1 VLNDTP
7 VSMVP
12 YIVMLPLGDAE
23 DEAPSTFA
31 HAAHD
36 AATMQTSHWATMRT
50 MMHLSLLN
58 VRQKVIL
65 TRQPRRGGADTGPS
79 PPRLL
84 QSYFHL

>member
-7 VSMVP
+7 ESIVP
-12 YIVMLPLGDAE
+12 YIVTLPLGDAE
-23 DEAPSTFA
+23 DEVPSTFA

-36 AATMQTSHWATMRT
+36 AAMMQTSHWVTMRI
-50 MMHLSLLN
+50 MDVSLRN
-58 VRQKVIL
+58 VRQKAIL
-65 TRQPRRGGADTGPS
+65 TRQPRPRGGADTGTS